1 MSAIV
6 RVMLPAMPMFDMT
19 GPELRAHRSDV
30 TPPDDLQEFWAG
42 TLAAARALGGTPTL
56 APTATPLRLIETFD
70 VTFPG
75 YAGDPIKA
83 WLHRPAGA
91 SEALPCVVEYRGYG
105 GGRGLAHEV
114 VHWAVAGYA
123 HFVMDS
129 RGQGSDSTTG
139 ETPDPHPST
148 AAQPGVMTRGILDR
162 DTYYYRRLF
171 TDAVRAVDAVR
182 ALPQVDAT
190 RVALAGA
197 SQGGGMSLAVAGL
210 VPDLVGVMTDVPYL
224 CDMRRATEIG
234 DKEPYGEIVRYLKAH
249 RDQVDQ
255 VFETLRCF
263 DGAVLATLATAPA
276 LFSVALMDEICPPS
290 TVYAAY
296 NAYAGPKEIREY
308 AYNQHE
314 GGGPFHDLARLTWFA
329 ALVSGPSAPSSP
341 S

>member
-6 RVMLPAMPMFDMT
+6 RAMLPGMPMFDLT
-19 GPELRAHRSDV
+19 GAELRAHRCDV
-30 TPPDDLQEFWAG
+30 APPDDLQEFWAG
-42 TLAAARALGGTPTL
+42 TLAAARAQGGAPRLTPV
-56 APTATPLRLIETFD
+56 ATPLRLIETFD

-114 VHWAVAGYA
+114 AHWAVAGYA

-129 RGQGSDSTTG
+129 RGQGSGYTTG

-171 TDAVRAVDAVR
+171 TDAARAVDAAR
-182 ALPQVDAT
+182 ALPQVDGAL
-190 RVALAGA
+190 VAVVGA
-197 SQGGGMSLAVAGL
+197 SQGGGMSLAVAAL
-210 VPDLVGVMTDVPYL
+210 VPDLVAVMTDVPYL
-224 CDMRRATEIG
+224 CDMRRATQIG
-234 DKEPYGEIVRYLKAH
+234 DKDPYGEIVRYLKSH
-249 RDQVDQ
+249 RDQVDR
-255 VFETLRCF
+255 VFEALRYF

-296 NAYAGPKEIREY
+296 NGYAGAKEIREY
-308 AYNQHE
+308 AYNDHE
-314 GGGPFHDLARLTWFA
+314 GGGAFHTLVQLNWLADRLH
-329 ALVSGPSAPSSP
+329 PSSR
-341 S
+341 

>member
-1 MSAIV
+1 MYAIV
-6 RVMLPAMPMFDMT
+6 RAMLPGMPMFDLT
-19 GPELRAHRSDV
+19 GPELRAHESDV
-30 TPPDDLQEFWAG
+30 KPPEDLQAFWAG
-42 TLAAARALGGTPTL
+42 TLAAARGQGGTPTL
-56 APTATPLRLIETFD
+56 APIATPLRLIETFD

-105 GGRGLAHEV
+105 GGRGLAHEIAQ
-114 VHWAVAGYA
+114 WAVAGYA

-129 RGQGSDSTTG
+129 RGQGSGYTTG

-171 TDAVRAVDAVR
+171 TDAVRAVDAAR

-190 RVALAGA
+190 RVAVTGA
-197 SQGGGMSLAVAGL
+197 SQGGGMSLAVAAL
-210 VPDLVGVMTDVPYL
+210 VPDLVAVMTDVPYL
-224 CDMRRATEIG
+224 CDIRRASEIG
-234 DKEPYGEIVRYLKAH
+234 DKDPYGEIVRYLKAH
-249 RDQVDQ
+249 RDHVAR
-255 VFETLRCF
+255 VFETLRYF
-263 DGAVLATLATAPA
+263 DAAVLATLATAPA

-308 AYNQHE
+308 AYNEHE
-314 GGGPFHDLARLTWFA
+314 GGGPFHQLAQLSWLASLTF
-329 ALVSGPSAPSSP
+329 PSR
-341 S
+341 

>member
-1 MSAIV
+1 MYAIV
-6 RVMLPAMPMFDMT
+6 RAMLPGMPMFDLT
-19 GPELRAHRSDV
+19 GPELRAHESDV
-30 TPPDDLQEFWAG
+30 EPPEDLEAFWAG
-42 TLAAARALGGTPTL
+42 TLAAARGHGGTPTL
-56 APTATPLRLIETFD
+56 VPIATPLRLIETID

-114 VHWAVAGYA
+114 VQWAVAGYA

-129 RGQGSDSTTG
+129 RGQGSGYTTG

-162 DTYYYRRLF
+162 HTYYYRRLF
-171 TDAVRAVDAVR
+171 TDAVRAVDAAR

-190 RVALAGA
+190 RVAVAGA
-197 SQGGGMSLAVAGL
+197 SQGGGMSLAVAAL
-210 VPDLVGVMTDVPYL
+210 VPDLVAVMTDVPYL
-224 CDMRRATEIG
+224 CDMRRASEIG
-234 DKEPYGEIVRYLKAH
+234 DKDPYGEIVRYLKAH
-249 RDQVDQ
+249 RDHVDR
-255 VFETLRCF
+255 VFETLRYF
-263 DGAVLATLATAPA
+263 DAAVLATLATAPA

-308 AYNQHE
+308 AYNEHE
-314 GGGPFHDLARLTWFA
+314 GGGPFHHLAQMSWLA
-329 ALVSGPSAPSSP
+329 SLISSP
-341 S
+341 R

>member
-1 MSAIV
+1 MYAIV
-6 RVMLPAMPMFDMT
+6 RAMLPGMPMFDLT
-19 GPELRAHRSDV
+19 GPELRAHESDV
-30 TPPDDLQEFWAG
+30 EPPEDLEAFWAG
-42 TLAAARALGGTPTL
+42 TLAAARGHGGTPTL
-56 APTATPLRLIETFD
+56 VPIATPLRLIETID

-114 VHWAVAGYA
+114 VQWAVAGYA

-129 RGQGSDSTTG
+129 RGQGSGYTTG

-171 TDAVRAVDAVR
+171 TDAVRAVDAAR

-190 RVALAGA
+190 RVAVAGA
-197 SQGGGMSLAVAGL
+197 SQGGGMSLAVAAL
-210 VPDLVGVMTDVPYL
+210 VPDLVAVMTDVPYL

-234 DKEPYGEIVRYLKAH
+234 DKDPYGEIVRYLKAH
-249 RDQVDQ
+249 RDHVDR
-255 VFETLRCF
+255 VFETLRYF
-263 DGAVLATLATAPA
+263 DAAVLATLATAPA

-290 TVYAAY
+290 TVFAAY

-308 AYNQHE
+308 AYNEHE
-314 GGGPFHDLARLTWFA
+314 GGGPFHHLAQMSWLA
-329 ALVSGPSAPSSP
+329 SLISSP
-341 S
+341 R

>member
-6 RVMLPAMPMFDMT
+6 RAMLPAMPMFDLT
-19 GPELRAHRSDV
+19 GAALRAHRTDV
-30 TPPDDLQEFWAG
+30 QAPDDLEEFWAA
-42 TLAAARALGGTPTL
+42 TLATARAHGGTPTL
-56 APTATPLRLIETFD
+56 TPVATPLRLVETFD

-114 VHWAVAGYA
+114 VQWAVAGYA

-129 RGQGSDSTTG
+129 RGQGSGYTTG

-171 TDAVRAVDAVR
+171 TDAVRAVDAAR
-182 ALPQVDAT
+182 ALPQVDGS
-190 RVALAGA
+190 RVAVAGA

-210 VPDLVGVMTDVPYL
+210 VPDLVAVMPDVPYL
-224 CDMRRATEIG
+224 CDMRRASEIG
-234 DKEPYGEIVRYLKAH
+234 DKDPYGEIVRYLKAH
-249 RDQVDQ
+249 RDQVDR
-255 VFETLRCF
+255 VFETLRYF

-296 NAYAGPKEIREY
+296 NAYAGTKDIREY
-308 AYNQHE
+308 AYNDHE
-314 GGGPFHDLARLTWFA
+314 GGGAFQTLAHMTWLAERLPT
-329 ALVSGPSAPSSP
+329 LSR
-341 S
+341 

>member
-1 MSAIV
+1 MYAIV
-6 RVMLPAMPMFDMT
+6 RAMLPGMPMFDLT
-19 GPELRAHRSDV
+19 GPELRAHESDV
-30 TPPDDLQEFWAG
+30 EPPEDLEAFWAG
-42 TLAAARALGGTPTL
+42 TLAAARGHGGTPTL
-56 APTATPLRLIETFD
+56 VPIATPLRLIETID

-114 VHWAVAGYA
+114 VQWAVAGYA

-129 RGQGSDSTTG
+129 RGQGSGYTTG

-171 TDAVRAVDAVR
+171 TDAVRAVDAAR

-190 RVALAGA
+190 RVAVAGA
-197 SQGGGMSLAVAGL
+197 SQGGGMSLAVAAL
-210 VPDLVGVMTDVPYL
+210 VPDLVAVMTDVPYL
-224 CDMRRATEIG
+224 CDMRRASEIG
-234 DKEPYGEIVRYLKAH
+234 DKDPYGEIVRYLKAH
-249 RDQVDQ
+249 RDHVDR
-255 VFETLRCF
+255 VFETLRYF
-263 DGAVLATLATAPA
+263 DAAVLATLATAPA

-308 AYNQHE
+308 AYNEHE
-314 GGGPFHDLARLTWFA
+314 GGGPFHHLAQMSWLA
-329 ALVSGPSAPSSP
+329 SLISSP
-341 S
+341 R

>member
-1 MSAIV
+1 MYAIV
-6 RVMLPAMPMFDMT
+6 RAMLPGMPMFDLT
-19 GPELRAHRSDV
+19 GPELRAHESDV
-30 TPPDDLQEFWAG
+30 EPPEDLEAFWAG
-42 TLAAARALGGTPTL
+42 TLAAARGHGGTPTL
-56 APTATPLRLIETFD
+56 VPIATPLRLIETID

-114 VHWAVAGYA
+114 VQWAVAGYA

-129 RGQGSDSTTG
+129 RGQGSGYTTG

-171 TDAVRAVDAVR
+171 TDAVRAVDAAR

-190 RVALAGA
+190 RVAVAGA
-197 SQGGGMSLAVAGL
+197 SQGGGMSLAVAAL
-210 VPDLVGVMTDVPYL
+210 VPDLVAVMTDVPYL
-224 CDMRRATEIG
+224 CDMRRASEIG
-234 DKEPYGEIVRYLKAH
+234 DKDPYGEIVRYLKAH
-249 RDQVDQ
+249 RDHVDL
-255 VFETLRCF
+255 VFETLRYF
-263 DGAVLATLATAPA
+263 DAAVLATLATAPA

-308 AYNQHE
+308 AYNEHE
-314 GGGPFHDLARLTWFA
+314 GGGPFHHLAQMSWLA
-329 ALVSGPSAPSSP
+329 SLISSP
-341 S
+341 R

>member
-1 MSAIV
+1 MYAIV
-6 RVMLPAMPMFDMT
+6 RAMLPGMPMFDLT
-19 GPELRAHRSDV
+19 GPELRAHESDV
-30 TPPDDLQEFWAG
+30 KPPEDLQAFWAG
-42 TLAAARALGGTPTL
+42 TLAAARGQGGTPTL
-56 APTATPLRLIETFD
+56 APIATPLRLIETFD

-105 GGRGLAHEV
+105 GGRGLAHEIAQ
-114 VHWAVAGYA
+114 WAVAGYA

-129 RGQGSDSTTG
+129 RGQGSGYTTG

-148 AAQPGVMTRGILDR
+148 AAQPGVMTRGVLDR

-171 TDAVRAVDAVR
+171 TDAVRAVDAAR

-190 RVALAGA
+190 RVAVTGA
-197 SQGGGMSLAVAGL
+197 SQGGGMSLAVAAL
-210 VPDLVGVMTDVPYL
+210 VPDLVAVMTDVPYL
-224 CDMRRATEIG
+224 CDIRRASEIG
-234 DKEPYGEIVRYLKAH
+234 DKDPYGEIVRYLKAH
-249 RDQVDQ
+249 RDHVAR
-255 VFETLRCF
+255 VFETLRYF
-263 DGAVLATLATAPA
+263 DAAVLATLATAPA

-308 AYNQHE
+308 AYNEHE
-314 GGGPFHDLARLTWFA
+314 GGGPFHQLAQLSWLASLTF
-329 ALVSGPSAPSSP
+329 PSR
-341 S
+341 